1 MWSALPS
8 AILATVAQGLSL
20 IALIALMLVVCPQ
33 PAIAQGDY
41 DPRNDDWNGLSSFVG
56 QARSL
61 GIDLEIRNDLDY
73 AVIDNRTSL
82 IFVYPTVDLERSAV
96 VAHLR
101 GGGRILIADDFGA
114 SAPLLERLG
123 VGRDDSPVE
132 GGLHFRGEPHLPIAA
147 PVTDDHVLTQGV
159 RRLMTNHPATL
170 VTDLPSVFVTG
181 EPARTLVAVGAIG
194 EGRLVIV
201 GDPSSLIN
209 NMLEVQGNQQF
220 ARNLLRYL
228 SGDDGRRLLLVTGR
242 FGQQAGG
249 AGVNGTVSQARREL
263 NIRLARLSDG
273 LAALPNRDGP
283 PRWLLALATIGSIA
297 LLGVIIF
304 QLKPRPR
311 LYSGRWLR
319 PLAEERSAGFVG
331 TLEYFKHPKATHLY
345 PLMILKRIFEERLL
359 DGLDLPA
366 PARLK
371 SVVEAYSKV
380 ESNEGRR
387 RELDRLLVRLS
398 TLAASATAGDSSSLR
413 VSARELRRT
422 YEQARRLLK
431 PVGRDIEVP

>member
-1 MWSALPS
+1 M
-8 AILATVAQGLSL
+8 AQGLSFSVL
-20 IALIALMLVVCPQ
+20 TALSLVVYPQ
-33 PAIAQGDY
+33 LAIAQGDY

-61 GIDLEIRNDLDY
+61 GIDLEVRNDLDY
-73 AVIDNRTSL
+73 SVIDSNSSL
-82 IFVYPTVDLERSAV
+82 IFVYPTVALERSAI

-101 GGGRILIADDFGA
+101 GGGRILVADDFGA

-123 VGRDDSPVE
+123 VGRDESPVE
-132 GGLHFRGEPHLPIAA
+132 GGLHFRDEPHLPIAA
-147 PVTDDHVLTQGV
+147 PITDDHVLTQGV

-201 GDPSSLIN
+201 GDPSALIN
-209 NMLEVQGNQQF
+209 NMLEVQSNRQF

-228 SGDDGRRLLLVTGR
+228 AGDGGRRLLLVTGR
-242 FGQQAGG
+242 FGQQVGG
-249 AGVNGTVSQARREL
+249 AGVNSTVSQARREL

-273 LAALPNRDGP
+273 IAALPNRGAS
-283 PRWLLALATIGSIA
+283 PRWLVALATVGSIV

-345 PLMILKRIFEERLL
+345 PLMILKRVFEERLL

-371 SVVEAYSKV
+371 SVVEAYAKI
-380 ESNEGRR
+380 ESNVGRR
-387 RELDRLLVRLS
+387 RELERLLLRLS
-398 TLAASATAGDSSSLR
+398 TLAASAVTGDSSPLR

-422 YEQARRLLK
+422 FEQARRLLK